1 MDGGQ
6 SCIHDRDKRFAYRMH
21 KVAAIILFKVVK

>member
-6 SCIHDRDKRFAYRMH
+6 SCIHDRDKNITDRLFNA
-21 KVAAIILFKVVK
+21 VVIILLKLIK